1 MASSDKAAKA
11 RAQAKANMKAQE
23 RRTTMMIVLGIVAAL
38 AIFGGLVAFIVN
50 QNSALEEIGDG
61 ADGSPANSLASG
73 GIPVGS
79 AGVAGETD
87 DGDPIVVDVYFDFM
101 CPYCGYFESTNSAD
115 LDELRSAGTIQVNYH
130 PISILDAY
138 SSGTNYST
146 RAANAAATVADAAPE
161 YFVAF
166 TEALFNNQPEENSE
180 GLSDEEIAAIAVT
193 VGVPADVAETFADYK
208 FRSWVEAATEQSS
221 VDGVSGTP
229 TIFIDGTVLDG
240 SEVNYLQEGELASYL
255 TGLAGE

>member
-23 RRTTMMIVLGIVAAL
+23 RRTTLLIVAGIVVAL
-38 AIFGGLVAFIVN
+38 AVFVGLVAFILN
-50 QNSALEEIGDG
+50 QNSALDEIGDG

-79 AGVAGETD
+79 SGVAGEVD
-87 DGDPIVVDVYFDFM
+87 SNDPIVVDVYFDFM
-101 CPYCGYFESTNSAD
+101 CPYCYYFETTNADD
-115 LDELRSAGTIQVNYH
+115 LDALREEGTIQVNYH

-138 SSGTNYST
+138 SSGTAYST
-146 RAANAAATVADAAPE
+146 RAANAAATVADSAPE

-166 TEALFNNQPEENSE
+166 TAALFDNQPEEGGE
-180 GLSDEEIAAIAVT
+180 GLTDEEIAAIAVT
-193 VGVPADVAETFADYK
+193 VGVPADVAESFSDYT
-208 FRSWVEAATEQSS
+208 FRSWVSAATDQSS
-221 VDGVSGTP
+221 QDGVSGTP

-240 SEVNYLQEGELASYL
+240 SEVNYLSEGELAAYL
-255 TGLAGE
+255 TELAAS